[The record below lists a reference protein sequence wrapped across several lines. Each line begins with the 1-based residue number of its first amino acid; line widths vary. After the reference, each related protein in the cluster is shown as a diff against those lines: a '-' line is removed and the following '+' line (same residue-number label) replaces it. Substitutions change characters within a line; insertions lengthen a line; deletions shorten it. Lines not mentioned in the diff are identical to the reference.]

1 MGVGEE
7 VSPFLSAFLKA
18 ALCSGSNFL
27 VTWQGWACWER
38 HLACALFLLASRS
51 WELVP
56 LNFYKS
62 RICEPPRRRGACG
75 SCGIFFNKTW
85 IRFVLFYF
93 PSSPP
98 LPPPFHPSHLFCLP
112 SLEIWNPPN
121 PDADVEKH
129 TAFRGRAEM
138 WGGMASTPLT
148 HSPAGTE
155 ILLWFRLRPTR
166 RERATK
172 RFVKCVLTPPPR
184 PVHTPF

>member
-1 MGVGEE
+1 M
-7 VSPFLSAFLKA
+7 
-18 ALCSGSNFL
+18 

-51 WELVP
+51 RELVP
-56 LNFYKS
+56 LHFYKS
-62 RICEPPRRRGACG
+62 RVCEPPRRRGPVEAVG
-75 SCGIFFNKTW
+75 YFLTRLG
-85 IRFVLFYF
+85 FVLFYF
-93 PSSPP
+93 ISRS
-98 LPPPFHPSHLFCLP
+98 LPRLRPPFTLLILFCLP

-129 TAFRGRAEM
+129 AAFRGRAEM

-155 ILLWFRLRPTR
+155 ILLWFRLWPTR
-166 RERATK
+166 REWATK

-184 PVHTPF
+184 PVHTSF

>member
-7 VSPFLSAFLKA
+7 GSPFLSALLKA

-93 PSSPP
+93 PSSTPLHPP
-98 LPPPFHPSHLFCLP
+98 FTLLICSVFPHSKSGTLPIQMQTWKNTPLLGGGRRCGEEWPPPP
-112 SLEIWNPPN
+112 
-121 PDADVEKH
+121 
-129 TAFRGRAEM
+129 
-138 WGGMASTPLT
+138 
-148 HSPAGTE
+148 
-155 ILLWFRLRPTR
+155 
-166 RERATK
+166 
-172 RFVKCVLTPPPR
+172 
-184 PVHTPF
+184 